1 MNTVYVVI
9 GPSNAGKTMFVSN
22 SFIDNKSCK
31 YYKDIVDVTETDTAY
46 LIGNWLLD
54 KRIRG
59 TDVIAR
65 QYLGKIFTQIERL
78 SRINSTKSIVIEG
91 FKIHSRP
98 LINKLISGNYH
109 IELYYLYC
117 SLETS
122 RARNFACD
130 PSSTATYRLHNW
142 IYTSAKNLYLEYKD
156 KISCHFM
163 NTERLSTYE
172 DFMRLNLNTFIE
184 DDDSILFD
192 IKGKRLFEI

>member
-1 MNTVYVVI
+1 MSTVYVVI

-22 SFIDNKSCK
+22 SFIVNKPCK
-31 YYKDIVDVTETDTAY
+31 YYKDIIGVTETDVAY

-65 QYLGKIFTQIERL
+65 QHLGKIFTQIEVL
-78 SRINSTKSIVIEG
+78 NKINPAKSVVIEG

-98 LINKLISGNYH
+98 LINKLISGGYSV
-109 IELYYLYC
+109 ELYYLYC
-117 SLETS
+117 SLATS

-130 PSSTATYRLHNW
+130 PNSTATYRLHNW
-142 IYTSAKNLYLEYKD
+142 IYTSAKNLYLEYKS
-156 KISCHFM
+156 KIPCHFM
-163 NTERLSTYE
+163 NTERLHSYE

-184 DDDSILFD
+184 DDDSILCET
-192 IKGKRLFEI
+192 KGNRLFTI